1 MADVTDGCTLVA
13 KTISGGFGMAVV
25 KTAATADDGDYF
37 TMDDLI
43 GFDVN
48 VIFAT
53 GIQDPTGTGASEPME
68 WTGSTTTPDKVTIGG
83 STDNK
88 RRDVLVVFTSRE
100 STGGDSDLG

>member
-1 MADVTDGCTLVA
+1 MADITDGCTLVA
-13 KTISGGFGMAVV
+13 KTISGGLGIAIV

-37 TMDDLI
+37 SMDDLI

-48 VIFAT
+48 VIWAW
-53 GIQDPTGTGASEPME
+53 GIQDPTGTAAAEPMVY
-68 WTGSTTTPDKVTIGG
+68 TGSTTTPDKVTIGG

-100 STGGDSDLG
+100 STGGNSDLG

>member
-1 MADVTDGCTLVA
+1 MADVTSGCTLVA
-13 KTISGGFGMAVV
+13 STISMGLGIAVV

-37 TMDDLI
+37 DMDTLL
-43 GFDVN
+43 GVDVD

-68 WTGSTTTPDKVTIGG
+68 WTGTSTTPDRVTIGG

-88 RRDVLVVFTSRE
+88 RRDVLVVYSGRE
-100 STGGDSDLG
+100 STGGD